1 MLTNR
6 RKTHI
11 LDCLRRDGQ
20 AIAKTIASE
29 LGVPKTRSAGTCG
42 TWRRKGW

>member
-11 LDCLRRDGQ
+11 LDCLRREGHARQNDRQ
-20 AIAKTIASE
+20 PLERLNLSM
-29 LGVPKTRSAGTCG
+29 P
-42 TWRRKGW
+42 